1 MIYKIRNKEIEINVG
16 DKMNYLEEMVSE
28 ELERANEKHGGEFP
42 TIEHTLTVLRE
53 EIEESQ
59 EEVENIKDCFDKI
72 WKDYRGQNVQDLDFK
87 RLEMFSTNLIEEAV
101 QVIAMVRKYQNS
113 KENMK

>member
-1 MIYKIRNKEIEINVG
+1 MRVFKFGGASVKDADGVRNEYDVLQKVG
-16 DKMNYLEEMVSE
+16 YDDVLIVVSAMGKTTNALEV
-28 ELERANEKHGGEFP
+28 
-42 TIEHTLTVLRE
+42 V
-53 EIEESQ
+53 
-59 EEVENIKDCFDKI
+59 IKDYFDKI

-87 RLEMFSTNLIEEAV
+87 RLEMFATNLIEEAV

>member
-1 MIYKIRNKEIEINVG
+1 
-16 DKMNYLEEMVSE
+16 MNYLEEIVTE
-28 ELERANEKHGGEFP
+28 ELKKANEKHGGKFP
-42 TIEHTLTVLRE
+42 SIEHTLTVLRE

-59 EEVENIKDCFDKI
+59 EEVENIKACFDKI
-72 WKDYRGQNVQDLDFK
+72 WKDYRGQNVNDLDFK
-87 RLEMFSTNLIEEAV
+87 RLEMFATNLIEEAV

>member
-1 MIYKIRNKEIEINVG
+1 
-16 DKMNYLEEMVSE
+16 MNYLEEMVSE

-53 EIEESQ
+53 EIEETQ
-59 EEVENIKDCFDKI
+59 EEVENIKNCFDKI
-72 WKDYRGQNVQDLDFK
+72 WKDYRGQNVQDSDFEK
-87 RLEMFSTNLIEEAV
+87 IEMFATNLVGEVV

-113 KENMK
+113 KEKGSI

>member
-1 MIYKIRNKEIEINVG
+1 
-16 DKMNYLEEMVSE
+16 MNYLEEMVSE

-42 TIEHTLTVLRE
+42 SIEHTLTVLRE
-53 EIEESQ
+53 EIEEVI
-59 EEVENIKDCFDKI
+59 EECSNLEGIFNKI

-87 RLEMFSTNLIEEAV
+87 RLEMFANNLIEEAV